1 MRQIVSA
8 LAVLVP
14 SYEKGLTF
22 YVGALG
28 FRPVEDTPLTGD
40 KRWVVVAPPGSR
52 ETGLLLAPATTE
64 AQREAIGNQ
73 AGGRVFL
80 FLQTDDFWRDY
91 RRYREAGVTFL
102 EEPREE
108 HYGVVAVFRD
118 PFGNKWDLIEP
129 NSRKR

>member
-1 MRQIVSA
+1 MRQTVSA
-8 LAVLVP
+8 LTVLVP
-14 SYEKGLTF
+14 SYEEGLSF

-28 FRPVEDTPLTGD
+28 FRLVEDARLTGD

-52 ETGLLLAPATTE
+52 ETGLLLARAATE

-102 EEPREE
+102 EEPRDER
-108 HYGVVAVFRD
+108 YGVVAVFRD
-118 PFGNKWDLIEP
+118 PFGNKWDLVEP
-129 NSRKR
+129 KSRES

>member
-8 LAVLVP
+8 LTVLVP
-14 SYEKGLTF
+14 SYEEGLSF
-22 YVGALG
+22 YVGTLG
-28 FRPVEDTPLTGD
+28 FRLVEDTALAGD

-52 ETGLLLAPATTE
+52 ETGLLLARAATE

-91 RRYREAGVTFL
+91 HRYHEAGVTFL

-108 HYGVVAVFRD
+108 DYGVVAVFRD

-129 NSRKR
+129 KSR